1 MMSGDRVAYDLNKA
15 KTTKSHNIVFV
26 KKKRLQKMIPLP
38 SYFQAEIITNL
49 KILIWQFYNF
59 FLL

>member
-26 KKKRLQKMIPLP
+26 KKKNGFRK
-38 SYFQAEIITNL
+38 
-49 KILIWQFYNF
+49 
-59 FLL
+59 